1 MQMLNVN
8 SKVASNIEFEVE
20 YAYFHIIMI
29 QVYTTQRGWKWGH
42 LQLHACQKT
51 NSEAY
56 TYMATYSI
64 PYLAE
69 LL

>member
-20 YAYFHIIMI
+20 YLYFHIIML
-29 QVYTTQRGWKWGH
+29 QVYPTQHGRKWGH
-42 LQLHACQKT
+42 LQLHACQR
-51 NSEAY
+51 NYSEAY

>member
-29 QVYTTQRGWKWGH
+29 QVYTTQCRWKWDH

-56 TYMATYSI
+56 TYMAAYI
-64 PYLAE
+64 IQY
-69 LL
+69 